1 MNLIPIQVKLLNKEY
16 KNNKDEQ
23 KSIVES
29 ERKRL
34 EGKTIKAENGE
45 IYDDQSHKILSN
57 LKLRNK
63 EILRIL
69 DSASIITSY
78 NQEQVSAGATF
89 RVQFLD
95 DADEEETFTLIEEKV
110 STEGSRD
117 GFVTL
122 NSEFGAA
129 VHRKKENETFAYHL
143 DDDYLVSGIIT
154 KIYSKEEQQDYF
166 KTKTL

>member
-16 KNNKDEQ
+16 QNNKDEQ

-34 EGKTIKAENGE
+34 EGKTIRAENGE
-45 IYDDQSHKILSN
+45 TYDDQSHKIVSN

-69 DSASIITSY
+69 DTASIITSY

-89 RVQFLD
+89 SVIFLD
-95 DADEEETFTLIEEKV
+95 DEEEEETFTLIEEKV

-117 GFVTL
+117 GFITL
-122 NSEFGAA
+122 NSEFGSAI
-129 VHRKKENETFAYHL
+129 HRKKENETFAYHL
-143 DDDYLVSGIIT
+143 ENDYLVSGIIT
-154 KIYSKEEQQDYF
+154 KIYTKEEQKEYF
-166 KTKTL
+166 KSKSL